1 MKALCRGKLKM
12 NYKIMIVAGEASG
25 DLHGSGLV
33 REILKLQPDVKI
45 FGVGGD
51 KMQHH
56 GVELL
61 YHINEMSVLGF
72 WDVLKRFAF
81 FRRVYHDLVS
91 TMDEVQPDLIILID
105 YPGMNLKLARAAKT
119 IGIKVLYYI
128 APQVWAWGSNR
139 IQKMVR
145 LVDKMAVII
154 PFEEEMFQKAGLD
167 ATFVGHPLLEIV
179 TSKIGRE
186 EFFQKYGL
194 NNNQQVIGLLP
205 GSRPLEVKRLLPEML
220 QTIRQF
226 RKTHPETQ
234 TIISKADSV
243 DSNIYHEI
251 LKNNNQVQLV
261 ENCTYEIMKHS
272 DLLIVASG
280 TATLESAL
288 FATPLIIVYKVD
300 PISYLIGKQLIK
312 IDSIGLVNVIAER
325 KIVPEFIQ
333 HRFQSDSLLPEIGRL
348 LFDKNQRKEIVNNLK
363 KIKRRLGKPGASIK
377 TAKIAIELINS
388 QPIS

>member
-1 MKALCRGKLKM
+1 MK
-12 NYKIMIVAGEASG
+12 NKIIIFAGEASG

-33 REILKLQPDVKI
+33 REMLKMQPGLKI

-51 KMQHH
+51 KMQKQ
-56 GVELL
+56 GVRLL

-72 WDVLKRFAF
+72 WDVLKKFGF
-81 FRRVYHDLVS
+81 FRRVYRKLVLK
-91 TMDEVQPDLIILID
+91 MDEIKPDLLILID
-105 YPGMNLKLARAAKT
+105 YPGMNLKLAHAAKKR
-119 IGIKVLYYI
+119 GIKVFYYI

-154 PFEEEMFQKAGLD
+154 PFEEKMFQEAGID
-167 ATFVGHPLLEIV
+167 ARFVGHPLLETV
-179 TSKIGRE
+179 TSKMERE

-194 NNNQQVIGLLP
+194 IQNQKVVGLLP
-205 GSRPLEVKRLLPEML
+205 GSRILEVKRLLPEML
-220 QTIRQF
+220 QTVRQL
-226 RKTHPETQ
+226 RNTHPEIQ

-243 DSNIYHEI
+243 ALNIYQEI
-251 LKNNNQVQLV
+251 LQNNSKVKLV
-261 ENCTYEIMKHS
+261 DNSTYEIMKHS

-288 FATPLIIVYKVD
+288 FNTPLIIAYKVD
-300 PISYLIGKQLIK
+300 PISYLIGKQLVK

-333 HRFQSDSLLPEIGRL
+333 HQFHSKRLLPEIEKL
-348 LFDKNQRKEIVNNLK
+348 LFDKKQRNKVINNLK
-363 KIKRRLGKPGASIK
+363 KIQKKLGKPGAS
-377 TAKIAIELINS
+377 TRSAELAFETMNS
-388 QPIS
+388 